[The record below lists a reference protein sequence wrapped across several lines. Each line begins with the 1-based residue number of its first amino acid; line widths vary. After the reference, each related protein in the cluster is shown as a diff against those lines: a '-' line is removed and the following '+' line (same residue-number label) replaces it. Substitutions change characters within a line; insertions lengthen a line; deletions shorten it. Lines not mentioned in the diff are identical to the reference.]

1 MSDTST
7 ASTPPPVFSPSGA
20 MQGNITSSQGQP
32 PAPPGA
38 SPLAPQSPL
47 STMGPPPPPT
57 PPPNYPAINAP
68 PMPQMPQQKKPEPAP
83 DAKEY
88 QKGAMEF
95 ASAMAVLGAVAGRFT
110 RAPGGAALGA
120 FAAALKGWQS
130 GNLQTYENAAKK
142 WEADTKTTLDNNRQ
156 VMEQYRQ
163 ALQDRKMNIDEQM
176 SQIQLIS
183 AKYHDQIMYDAAQ
196 SKNYTMVAQIYEKN
210 ATYTE
215 KATEAAAKLQE
226 KREEQKTKNEQSATY
241 WLSPAGQ
248 GELNAVNPDGTP
260 KYSEAQKAG
269 VKQLIDIYSS
279 KAVKGGETGRLVSME
294 NSERAARG
302 ESPMTAQEEI
312 EFNQKAKPPRSA
324 SAMSV
329 QAFKDD
335 FKKQHGRD
343 PTGTEIQDFSARQ
356 AEVSSEARTKG
367 TREANLDI
375 ILRVTN
381 SAIPA
386 AIEASDKVPR
396 GQWVPLNQL
405 IQKGQVAS
413 SDPALMQFGM
423 ANLQLAE
430 GWARAM
436 NPTGVMRE
444 SDRDKALSFLSTAT
458 SPETYKVLVHQLQ
471 TQIQRERAAIQSGK
485 QSAVS
490 PPGETPSVSESSGE
504 GWTDLG
510 GGVRIREKQ

>member
-1 MSDTST
+1 MTDTST
-7 ASTPPPVFSPSGA
+7 PEAPPVFSPTGQ
-20 MQGNITSSQGQP
+20 MQGNLTGNQGQP
-32 PAPPGA
+32 PAPAGGG
-38 SPLAPQSPL
+38 SPLAPQSPF
-47 STMGPPPPPT
+47 SPPGASPAPT
-57 PPPNYPAINAP
+57 PPPNYPAVHAP
-68 PMPQMPQQKKPEPAP
+68 PMPQMPQLHKPEPAP

-120 FAAALKGWQS
+120 FASALKGWQS
-130 GNLQTYENAAKK
+130 GNLQAYETAAKK
-142 WEADTKTTLDNNRQ
+142 WEADTKTTLENNRE

-163 ALQDRKMNIDEQM
+163 ALQDRKANIDEQM
-176 SQIQLIS
+176 SNIQLIS

-210 ATYTE
+210 VQYTQ
-215 KATEAAAKLQE
+215 KATDAAAKLQE
-226 KREEQKTKNEQSATY
+226 KRDEQKTKNEQSATY

-248 GELNAVNPDGTP
+248 AELAAVNPDGTP

-269 VKQLIDIYSS
+269 VKQMIDIYGQ
-279 KAVKGGETGRLVSME
+279 KNFKPGNIGLQRFME
-294 NSERAARG
+294 EHPNA
-302 ESPMTAQEEI
+302 TAEEI
-312 EFNQKAKPPRSA
+312 QRFQQQGRPPRSA
-324 SAMSV
+324 AAESMAQFKREHPDATAEEL
-329 QAFKDD
+329 QAF
-335 FKKQHGRD
+335 
-343 PTGTEIQDFSARQ
+343 TARQ
-356 AEVSSEARTKG
+356 AELSAEGRTKG
-367 TREANLDI
+367 AREANLDI

-386 AIEASDKVPR
+386 AIDASEKVPR
-396 GQWVPLNQL
+396 GQWVPLNQI
-405 IQKGQVAS
+405 IQKGQIAS

-458 SPETYKVLVHQLQ
+458 SKETYKVLVHQLE

-490 PPGETPSVSESSGE
+490 PPGETPSVSESTGE

>member
-1 MSDTST
+1 
-7 ASTPPPVFSPSGA
+7 
-20 MQGNITSSQGQP
+20 
-32 PAPPGA
+32 
-38 SPLAPQSPL
+38 
-47 STMGPPPPPT
+47 
-57 PPPNYPAINAP
+57 
-68 PMPQMPQQKKPEPAP
+68 
-83 DAKEY
+83 
-88 QKGAMEF
+88 
-95 ASAMAVLGAVAGRFT
+95 
-110 RAPGGAALGA
+110 
-120 FAAALKGWQS
+120 
-130 GNLQTYENAAKK
+130 
-142 WEADTKTTLDNNRQ
+142 
-156 VMEQYRQ
+156 MEQYRQ
-163 ALQDRKMNIDEQM
+163 ALQDRKANIDEQM
-176 SQIQLIS
+176 SNIQLI
-183 AKYHDQIMYDAAQ
+183 ATKYHDQMMYDAAQ

-210 ATYTE
+210 VQYTQ

-226 KREEQKTKNEQSATY
+226 KRDEQKTKNQQSAQY
-241 WLSPAGQ
+241 WLSPEGQ
-248 GELNAVNPDGTP
+248 AELNTVNPDGTP
-260 KYSEAQKAG
+260 KYGEAQKAG
-269 VKQLIDIYSS
+269 VKQLIDIYAD
-279 KAVKGGETGRLVSME
+279 KNFKPANVGLQRFME
-294 NSERAARG
+294 EHPNASA
-302 ESPMTAQEEI
+302 EEI
-312 EFNQKAKPPRSA
+312 QKFQQQGRPPRSA
-324 SAMSV
+324 SAESMAQFKREHPDATAEEL
-329 QAFKDD
+329 QAF
-335 FKKQHGRD
+335 Q
-343 PTGTEIQDFSARQ
+343 ARQ
-356 AEVSSEARTKG
+356 AELSAEGRTKG

-490 PPGETPSVSESSGE
+490 PPGETPSVSETTGE

>member
-1 MSDTST
+1 MTDTST
-7 ASTPPPVFSPSGA
+7 SSAPPVFSGGV
-20 MQGNITSSQGQP
+20 MQGNITGNQGQP
-32 PAPPGA
+32 PAQAPPASA

-47 STMGPPPPPT
+47 AAPGMPPAPT
-57 PPPNYPAINAP
+57 PPPNYPSVNSP
-68 PMPQMPQQKKPEPAP
+68 PMPQMPQMQKPQPAP

-110 RAPGGAALGA
+110 RAPGSAALAAFGAAI
-120 FAAALKGWQS
+120 KGWQT
-130 GNLQTYENAAKK
+130 GNLQAYENAAKQ
-142 WEADTKTTLDNNRQ
+142 WEENTKVTLANNKE
-156 VMEQYRQ
+156 VMDQYKL
-163 ALQDRKMNIDEQM
+163 ALENRKANIDEQM
-176 SQIQLIS
+176 SNIQLIS

-210 ATYTE
+210 AQYTE
-215 KATEAAAKLQE
+215 KASEAAAKLQE
-226 KREEQKTKNEQSATY
+226 KRDEQKTKNEQSAAY
-241 WLSPAGQ
+241 WLSPSGQ
-248 GELNAVNPDGTP
+248 TELNAVNPDGTP
-260 KYSEAQKAG
+260 KYGEAQKAG
-269 VKQLIDIYSS
+269 VKQLIDIYADKNFKPGNVGLQKFLEEHPNATS
-279 KAVKGGETGRLVSME
+279 
-294 NSERAARG
+294 
-302 ESPMTAQEEI
+302 QEI
-312 EFNQKAKPPRSA
+312 QQFQQQSRPPRSA
-324 SAMSV
+324 NAESMAAFKRENPNASAEEL
-329 QAFKDD
+329 QAFA
-335 FKKQHGRD
+335 
-343 PTGTEIQDFSARQ
+343 ARQ
-356 AEVSSEARTKG
+356 AELSAEGRTKG

-396 GQWVPLNQL
+396 GSWVPLNQL

-413 SDPALMQFGM
+413 SDPQLMQFGM

-490 PPGETPSVSESSGE
+490 PPGETPSVSESTGE

-510 GGVRIREKQ
+510 GGVRIREKM